1 MPRSASIEPRTSLL
15 KFDIICGLRGGGV
28 PRSTAHSEAATTH
41 HSFRQLETA
50 RSRLY
55 RRRFWPPNSHF
66 SAFFKIYKIYTLLH
80 RSKLKMLVHIMFLC
94 VFRRSYFLVLFL
106 DFLSSSG
113 RFLSGISFS
122 SFFCFVFYDFYSPGA
137 SWLHGSAARCCLPL
151 FGSSAVLRSCAGRRA
166 RATGS
171 AGPGEPRHLPF
182 VMLRPV
188 FAFGRIPSGSHVWL
202 SSFVGSFD

>member
-1 MPRSASIEPRTSLL
+1 MTRIRHRTFSHFQHRYNFLLLAYQFFHSWALFSSLL
-15 KFDIICGLRGGGV
+15 IAV
-28 PRSTAHSEAATTH
+28 S
-41 HSFRQLETA
+41 
-50 RSRLY
+50 Y
-55 RRRFWPPNSHF
+55 
-66 SAFFKIYKIYTLLH
+66 Y
-80 RSKLKMLVHIMFLC
+80 FLS

-106 DFLSSSG
+106 DFFSSSG
-113 RFLSGISFS
+113 RLLSAISLS
-122 SFFCFVFYDFYSPGA
+122 SFFYFVLFYVFYSPGA

-188 FAFGRIPSGSHVWL
+188 FAFGRIPSGCHVWL
-202 SSFVGSFD
+202 CSFAGSFG